1 MDGYNAAFRFVKR
14 AYRTFGK
21 CEPIRLLVLRA
32 GVKLNGRWW
41 SENTPCLYRKQGADE
56 DFSSGMVQHML
67 LWENDAE
74 SYLLF
79 KIQPHRLVSMSKLGA
94 ACQVSK
100 QPLNMQPVWVA
111 WSQMTHYCRKVP
123 SLDSNNLTFVVVQ
136 ACNPKLDSTLEER
149 INTSIP
155 NNLLV
160 CPYKAHRHSRK

>member
-1 MDGYNAAFRFVKR
+1 MYIYIGQQGSGTYFIQPTKRTSTEYISPDRMRRMDGYNAAFRFVKR

-100 QPLNMQPVWVA
+100 PG
-111 WSQMTHYCRKVP
+111 CRN
-123 SLDSNNLTFVVVQ
+123 SL
-136 ACNPKLDSTLEER
+136 
-149 INTSIP
+149 
-155 NNLLV
+155 
-160 CPYKAHRHSRK
+160 